1 MKGRTGQLTI
11 LNTWTIVGECS
22 ATIRRP
28 IHIYLNKALY
38 VRRRH
43 VLSVESG
50 EMWEGEQEE
59 GGVIAEETEGVGRVV
74 RV

>member
-1 MKGRTGQLTI
+1 MQQFADPYTY
-11 LNTWTIVGECS
+11 V
-22 ATIRRP
+22 
-28 IHIYLNKALY
+28 YLNKALY

-43 VLSVESG
+43 VLSAESG
-50 EMWEGEQEE
+50 ELWEGEQEE